1 MMFAHPFLSCRDA
14 RAFEERLLG
23 EDEDRAWLA
32 MQAAGSALGRAL
44 LRDFWEQTLSRR
56 EGLRLLIL
64 CGKGHNGGDAL
75 IAAATLMERVTIE
88 EVCVVASCPME
99 AMKPLTR
106 RAYEHLAQDEFVT
119 LYDCDGDAGTVQDML
134 LGREQD
140 GGWDLVIDGLLGM
153 QFSPPLRE
161 PAASLIRLVN
171 RLEAI
176 CLRAAVDLPTGV
188 GDETDKEPFRA
199 DFTYATG
206 IPKAPLL
213 NDANASV
220 VGRIRYLDIDFFR
233 SEVPDAWQGTWML
246 TEAVMEPIRRL
257 RDPFADKRAY
267 GHLFILAGSRTMPGA
282 LLMAAEAAAQ
292 SGVGLITLFAPESIA
307 PAFAS
312 VLPEAMWVPWPE
324 TPEGSLAW
332 EGRHLLRERLDRC
345 TGLLVGPGMGRETET
360 QKLIGEVIRDID
372 RPLVLDADAL
382 FAGVGDALA
391 DRPADFPPA
400 VLTPHAGEFERIGG
414 GRDLMTFTREHPVL
428 TVLKGPRTR
437 ICDGHNTA
445 LSGFGGPVLARGGSG
460 DVLAGLL
467 AGQVAQGDRHGG
479 LFERVCRAVVWHGLA
494 ADALARRRGQV
505 AVRTGDLIDHLGE
518 ALIEHDGGGA
528 P

>member
-1 MMFAHPFLSCRDA
+1 MFAHPFLSCRDA
-14 RAFEERLLG
+14 QAFEERLLG
-23 EDEDRAWLA
+23 DDEDRAWLA

-88 EVCVVASCPME
+88 EVCVVASCSME

-119 LYDCDGDAGTVQDML
+119 LYDCDEDAGTVKDML
-134 LGREQD
+134 HGREQD

-153 QFSPPLRE
+153 QFTPPLRE
-161 PAASLIRLVN
+161 PVASLIGLVN

-176 CLRAAVDLPTGV
+176 CLRAAVDLPSGV
-188 GDETDKEPFRA
+188 GDKSDQEPFRA

-206 IPKAPLL
+206 IPKAPVLQE
-213 NDANASV
+213 ANAPV

-233 SEVPDAWQGTWML
+233 SEVPEPWQGSWML
-246 TEAVMEPIRRL
+246 TERVMEPIRRL

-267 GHLFILAGSRTMPGA
+267 GHLFVLAGSRTMPGA

-292 SGVGLITLFAPESIA
+292 SGVGLITLFAPESVM
-307 PAFAS
+307 PQFAS

-324 TPEGSLAW
+324 TPAGGLAL
-332 EGRHLLRERLDRC
+332 EGRHLIRQQLDRC
-345 TGLLVGPGMGRETET
+345 TGLLIGPGMGRETET
-360 QKLIGEVIRDID
+360 QHLIGELVREVD

-382 FAGVGDALA
+382 HPDLVHALKA
-391 DRPADFPPA
+391 RPASWVPP
-400 VLTPHAGEFERIGG
+400 VLTPHAGEFGRIAGEA
-414 GRDLMTFTREHPVL
+414 DLPGFTRRHRVL
-428 TVLKGPRTR
+428 TVLKGNRTR
-437 ICDGHNTA
+437 ICDGTNTA
-445 LSGFGGPVLARGGSG
+445 FSCFGGPVLARGGSG
-460 DVLAGLL
+460 DVLAGLM
-467 AGQVAQGDRHGG
+467 AGQVAQGDRFGN
-479 LFERVCRAVVWHGLA
+479 LFERVCRSVVWHGLA

-505 AVRTGDLIDHLGE
+505 AVRTADLIDHLGE